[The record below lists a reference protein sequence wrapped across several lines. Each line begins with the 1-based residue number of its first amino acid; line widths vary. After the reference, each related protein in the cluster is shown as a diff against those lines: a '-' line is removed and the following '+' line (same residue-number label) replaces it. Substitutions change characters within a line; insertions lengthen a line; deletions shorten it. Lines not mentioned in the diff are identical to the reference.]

1 MKYKH
6 QVIIDKEKNRIF
18 LQLKGFMQ
26 DDEIIEASNKVKEG
40 FKVLK
45 PNFDIINDISEFS
58 PATKYGRE
66 IIKETQIMAVKNGVG
81 RVVRVVGNVIGQI
94 QFERTSK
101 EAGYTAVSVSNLQ
114 TAYDYL
120 DNKLS

>member
-1 MKYKH
+1 MH

-26 DDEIIEASNKVKEG
+26 DDEIIEASNKVKER